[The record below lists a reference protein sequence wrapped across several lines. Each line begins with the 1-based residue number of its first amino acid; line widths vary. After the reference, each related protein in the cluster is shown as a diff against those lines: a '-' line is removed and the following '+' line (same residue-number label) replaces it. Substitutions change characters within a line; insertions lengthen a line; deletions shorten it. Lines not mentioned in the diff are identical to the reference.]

1 MMKTLKFTVF
11 TLLISVLSINLAAQ
25 KYGATPDDSIQCLL
39 SIQSYQTEYRSKNY
53 DAALPSW
60 REVLKICPKAI
71 QNAYIHGLVMMR
83 YLIDKTTDPALK
95 EARIDSLLMLYDKRM
110 EYFNVKDKADLL
122 YTKAIEIQNYRPD
135 NHKAIYDAY
144 RVAISANVNID
155 MMAVAKT
162 MLSARELFENKEI
175 SLEEFTNIYT
185 EMAEIA
191 DLQLK
196 ATPDDTTKLALKA
209 GIESAFL
216 TTDAAN
222 CENLIKVLGERFN
235 ANKDNAEIVK
245 MVITLLQAKECIDSE
260 LYYEG
265 VEAYNKLNPSPA
277 ASYGLARVFY
287 SKNEKEKAMQYF
299 KEATETETDNI
310 SKSTYFYEF
319 GGLMLKEGKRNEAIN
334 YAKRSILTNP
344 RNAKAYMLLGT
355 AYAGVQG
362 CGDDDVSKRAIYW
375 VAVDQFVRAKQ
386 LDPSI
391 APEANKSINTY
402 SQHFP
407 TVDDAFFLNILDG
420 SKYEV
425 KCGPI
430 NETTIVRTKK

>member
-1 MMKTLKFTVF
+1 MKTLKFTVV
-11 TLLISVLSINLAAQ
+11 TLSIVVLSFSLSAQ
-25 KYGATPDDSIQCLL
+25 KYGSDSIQCILN
-39 SIQSYQTEYRSKNY
+39 IQGYQTEYTSKNY
-53 DAALPSW
+53 DAALPLW
-60 REVLKICPKAI
+60 REVLKNCPQAS
-71 QNAYIHGLVMMR
+71 QNTYIRGLVMMR

-95 EARIDSLLMLYDKRM
+95 EARIDSLLMLYDKRL
-110 EYFNVKDKADLL
+110 EYFNVKDKADQL
-122 YTKAIEIQNYRPD
+122 YTKAVEIQTYRPD
-135 NHKAIYDAY
+135 NHKAIFDAY
-144 RVAISANVNID
+144 KVAIDANKNID
-155 MMAVAKT
+155 LMAVAKI
-162 MLSARELFENKEI
+162 MLSARELYEKKEL
-175 SLEEFTNIYT
+175 SVNDFTNLYT
-185 EMAEIA
+185 EMSSIAEAQI
-191 DLQLK
+191 K
-196 ATPDDTTKLALKA
+196 AAPDDTVKIASKL

-235 ANKDNAEIVK
+235 ANKDNAEVVK
-245 MVITLLQAKECIDSE
+245 TVISLLQAKECTDSE

-265 VEAYNKLNPSPA
+265 VETFNRLNPSPA

-287 SKNEKEKAMQYF
+287 SKNDREKAMQYF
-299 KEATETETDNI
+299 KEATDTEPDAI

-319 GGLMLKEGKRNEAIN
+319 GTLMLKEGKRSEAVT
-334 YAKRSILTNP
+334 YAKRAIATNP

-355 AYAGVQG
+355 AYAGIQG
-362 CGDDDVSKRAIYW
+362 CGDDEVSKRAIFW

-391 APEANKSINTY
+391 AAEANKSINTY
-402 SQHFP
+402 TQHFP

-420 SKYEV
+420 AKYEV